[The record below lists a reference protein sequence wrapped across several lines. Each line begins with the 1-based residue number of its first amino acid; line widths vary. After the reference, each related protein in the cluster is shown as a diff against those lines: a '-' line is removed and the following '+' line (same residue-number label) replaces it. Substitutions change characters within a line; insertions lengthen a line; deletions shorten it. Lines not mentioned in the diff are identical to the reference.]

1 MVIVSSLAS
10 EQVQGHGTG
19 HLGTSDILYV
29 RLSLSSN
36 GFPSRVTKALR
47 GNMTPTVR
55 TNCAVRGIQ
64 HTLGNPAHT
73 MPSRKECS
81 SQWADC
87 AGRDHDEVF
96 EFSGSH
102 GMGIF

>member
-36 GFPSRVTKALR
+36 GIPSRVIKELR
-47 GNMTPTVR
+47 GNMTPSVR
-55 TNCAVRGIQ
+55 TNCAIRRIQ
-64 HTLGNPAHT
+64 HAFTSPPHK

-81 SQWADC
+81 SQ
-87 AGRDHDEVF
+87 
-96 EFSGSH
+96 
-102 GMGIF
+102 